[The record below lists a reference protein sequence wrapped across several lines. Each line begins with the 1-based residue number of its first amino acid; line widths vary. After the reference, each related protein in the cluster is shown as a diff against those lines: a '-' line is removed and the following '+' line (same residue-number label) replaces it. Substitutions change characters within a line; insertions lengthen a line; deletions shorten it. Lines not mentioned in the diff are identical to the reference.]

1 MNSFGHYLNRM
12 TVNHFKII
20 EKLSV
25 GLHSVKMEKLNQV
38 GASLSRG
45 FKSISGK
52 FKGKDEY
59 FLDLFQNIWV
69 FQGCARAKMQ
79 YRRLIQLRKS
89 LSQKIFQNRKT
100 K

>member
-1 MNSFGHYLNRM
+1 MNSFGHFLNRM
-12 TVNHFKII
+12 TVNHLKII

-25 GLHSVKMEKLNQV
+25 GLHSAKMEKLNQI

-52 FKGKDEY
+52 FKGKDAY